1 MEKVRMPLLEQFVN
15 RATTAFVGAG
25 NDIATGLVKNQ
36 RDGQGHPNLASMDP
50 HIVVRANSCGEF
62 IDSMTI
68 DHNRAG

>member
-1 MEKVRMPLLEQFVN
+1 MKKIRMPLIEQFVN
-15 RATTAFVGAG
+15 RAATTFVGAG
-25 NDIATGLVKNQ
+25 YDIAAGLVKNQ

-50 HIVVRANSCGEF
+50 NIVVWANSCGEF

>member
-1 MEKVRMPLLEQFVN
+1 MKKVRMPLLEQFVN
-15 RATTAFVGAG
+15 RAATAFVGAG
-25 NDIATGLVKNQ
+25 YDIATGLVKNQ

-50 HIVVRANSCGEF
+50 NIVVRVNSCSEF